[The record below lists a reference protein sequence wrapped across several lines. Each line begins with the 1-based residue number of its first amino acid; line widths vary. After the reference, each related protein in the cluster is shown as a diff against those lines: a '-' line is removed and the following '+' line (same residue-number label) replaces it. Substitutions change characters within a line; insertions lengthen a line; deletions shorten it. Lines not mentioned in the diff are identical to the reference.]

1 MCCSQFTLI
10 CCYIVM
16 LSCCTA
22 GLRLVFYAFIMSF
35 SQICSINLCFLIIN
49 KCQINTQTKQVSP
62 LFHLIQ
68 SFERNVAHSYLLLR
82 RFLESSCEQ
91 NWLFFFPPLIV
102 TTQRTKNPVYTAG
115 IGKRNVVVILYL
127 FSNKGQLRRLIPL
140 SCMMAQYKDT
150 ASSQLRLTLSLERG
164 ENS

>member
-10 CCYIVM
+10 CRYIVM

-22 GLRLVFYAFIMSF
+22 GIRLVFYAFIMSF

-68 SFERNVAHSYLLLR
+68 SFKRNVAHSYLLLR

-91 NWLFFFPPLIV
+91 NWLFFFPSTYCDYTTNKEPSLHCWNWQEKCSCHFVPLQQQGLVEKI
-102 TTQRTKNPVYTAG
+102 NP
-115 IGKRNVVVILYL
+115 
-127 FSNKGQLRRLIPL
+127 
-140 SCMMAQYKDT
+140 
-150 ASSQLRLTLSLERG
+150 TLMYDGSV
-164 ENS
+164 